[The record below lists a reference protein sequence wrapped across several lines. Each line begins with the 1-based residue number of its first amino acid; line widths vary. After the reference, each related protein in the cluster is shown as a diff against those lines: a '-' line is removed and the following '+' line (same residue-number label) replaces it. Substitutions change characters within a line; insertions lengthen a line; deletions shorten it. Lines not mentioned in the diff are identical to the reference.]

1 MLILI
6 TVMQFLFLNTVNIY
20 CKKAWQYNNYD
31 LQIKLLLF
39 IFLLLYTI
47 IRIFFTEINLI
58 QIWRK
63 MYLRSLNYTMQ
74 K

>member
-6 TVMQFLFLNTVNIY
+6 TVMQFLFLNKVNIY
-20 CKKAWQYNNYD
+20 CKKAWQYNNYCD

-39 IFLLLYTI
+39 FFLLLYTI

-58 QIWRK
+58 KICRK
-63 MYLRSLNYTMQ
+63 MYLN
-74 K
+74 